1 MKGKIDVRFGL
12 PNVGRLRSRIQNPS
26 KDLSKDIRTAL
37 GEVVVEVLNE
47 QTYAI
52 RTKLIKRVAEM
63 DINFKTKAHQD
74 QVYSAVGSLFDSVF
88 AGNQEDLAK
97 LLGQPLKADADDD
110 EEDTDVEPE
119 EDTNVDPAEETPDDE
134 FED

>member
-37 GEVVVEVLNE
+37 AEVVVEVLNE

-63 DINFKTKAHQD
+63 DLNFKTKAHQD
-74 QVYSAVGSLFDSVF
+74 QVYLAVGSLFDSVF
-88 AGNQEDLAK
+88 ASNQEDLDN
-97 LLGQPLKADADDD
+97 LLGQPSKADADDD
-110 EEDTDVEPE
+110 EEVTDDV
-119 EDTNVDPAEETPDDE
+119 PAEETPDDE